1 MKKYLYENPIWLNSF
16 QLWLTAEVNTEMP
29 LQDLIQ
35 MAPEGNAAEADLEE
49 VVEYLLRSKHLAMP
63 MEWLEVFQ

>member
-1 MKKYLYENPIWLNSF
+1 
-16 QLWLTAEVNTEMP
+16 
-29 LQDLIQ
+29 